1 MIIKGLID
9 QSYKILHRKRLHL
22 ENVADNPAENLD
34 KDQPFINSQQ
44 TLLTKSQGSFSNPVS
59 ESPLILNNQK
69 ELDNVR
75 AKILTL
81 KSFFMDLDFFFNKKH
96 TQLLRRKI
104 QGSMILMGRFSFL
117 TEHLTHAVL

>member
-9 QSYKILHRKRLHL
+9 QSYKILHRKRLHW
-22 ENVADNPAENLD
+22 ENVGDNTAENLG

-44 TLLTKSQGSFSNPVS
+44 TLLKKSQGSFSNPES

-96 TQLLRRKI
+96 TQLLRTKI
-104 QGSMILMGRFSFL
+104 HGSMILMGRFSFL
-117 TEHLTHAVL
+117 TEHLTHAVF